1 MNPLPILVAVFV
13 ATASLL
19 VATWLFFNRR
29 RLTAAEQARER
40 LQQSQEAPV
49 QRRASVSILKSE
61 QHGGVWAALDHRA
74 AVRWVET
81 RLEQLLVHAGSDVTP
96 PVFLL
101 VSLAMASVA
110 LAIGLLARNP
120 VMLVVLPTLSAL
132 APLGYFRRR
141 AAKRHLAFQAQLP
154 DAIDML
160 VSAMKAGYSFQAAM
174 NFIGQETPEPLGPE
188 FARFYDEQRLGVDV
202 RTALLGLHERIA
214 SMDLKMFIT
223 AVLVQRESGGNLSE
237 VLANI
242 SDIMR
247 DRFALQGEIE
257 SLTAESRVSAR
268 ILASLPVVVVLGI
281 TAMNPAFMRP
291 MWTQAVGQ
299 AMMMISAV
307 LVVSGYF
314 IMMKIAD
321 IDV

>member
-1 MNPLPILVAVFV
+1 MNNVPVLLTVFL
-13 ATASLL
+13 ATTSLL

-29 RLTAAEQARER
+29 RLTAAEAARER
-40 LQQSQEAPV
+40 LRQAQEQPV
-49 QRRASVSILKSE
+49 QRRASVSILKNERTDAFS
-61 QHGGVWAALDHRA
+61 ALGALLRA
-74 AVRWVET
+74 RWIGD
-81 RLEQLLVHAGSDVTP
+81 RLERLLVHAGSDVTP

-101 VSLAMASVA
+101 VSIASFLIA
-110 LAIGLLARNP
+110 LAIGLVLRHP
-120 VMLVVLPTLSAL
+120 VMAIVLPPL
-132 APLGYFRRR
+132 AGLLPLLYFRRR
-141 AAKRHLAFQAQLP
+141 AARRLMAFQSQLP

-174 NFIGQETPEPLGPE
+174 NFIGQEVPEPLGPE
-188 FARFYDEQRLGVDV
+188 FSRFYDEQRLGVDV
-202 RTALLGLHERIA
+202 RTALLGLQERVD
-214 SMDLKMFIT
+214 SMDLKMFTT
-223 AVLVQRESGGNLSE
+223 AVLVQRDSGGTLSE

-247 DRFALQGEIE
+247 DRFALEGEIE

-268 ILASLPVVVVLGI
+268 ILAGLPVVVLLGI
-281 TAMNPAFMRP
+281 SLMNPAFMRP

-299 AMMMISAV
+299 AMIALAAVSVMI
-307 LVVSGYF
+307 GYF

>member
-1 MNPLPILVAVFV
+1 MNNVPVLLTVFL
-13 ATASLL
+13 ATTSLL

-29 RLTAAEQARER
+29 RLTAAEAARER
-40 LQQSQEAPV
+40 LKQAQEQPL
-49 QRRASVSILKSE
+49 QRRASVSILKTERTDTLS
-61 QHGGVWAALDHRA
+61 ALGALLRT
-74 AVRWVET
+74 RWIGD
-81 RLEQLLVHAGSDVTP
+81 RLERLLVHAGSDVTP

-101 VSLAMASVA
+101 VSISCFLIA
-110 LAIGLLARNP
+110 LAIALVLRRPVMALVLPPIAGLL
-120 VMLVVLPTLSAL
+120 
-132 APLGYFRRR
+132 PLFYFRRR
-141 AAKRHLAFQAQLP
+141 ASRRLMAFQAQLP

-174 NFIGQETPEPLGPE
+174 NFIGQEVPEPLGPE
-188 FARFYDEQRLGVDV
+188 FSRFYDEQRLGVDV
-202 RTALLGLHERIA
+202 RTALLGMQERID
-214 SMDLKMFIT
+214 SMDLKMFTT
-223 AVLVQRESGGNLSE
+223 AVLVQRDSGGTLSE

-247 DRFALQGEIE
+247 DRFALEGEIE

-268 ILASLPVVVVLGI
+268 ILAGLPVVVLLGI
-281 TAMNPAFMRP
+281 SLMNPTFMQP

-299 AMMMISAV
+299 AMIGLAAISVMI
-307 LVVSGYF
+307 GYF

>member
-1 MNPLPILVAVFV
+1 MNNVPVLLTVFL

-29 RLTAAEQARER
+29 RLTAAEAARER
-40 LQQSQEAPV
+40 LKQAQEAPV
-49 QRRASVSILKSE
+49 QRRASVSILKNEKTDTFS
-61 QHGGVWAALDHRA
+61 ALGALLRA
-74 AVRWVET
+74 RWIGDQ
-81 RLEQLLVHAGSDVTP
+81 LEKLLVHAGSDVTP
-96 PVFLL
+96 PVFVL
-101 VSLAMASVA
+101 VSIACFLVA
-110 LAIGLLARNP
+110 LALSLATGRP
-120 VMLVVLPTLSAL
+120 VMAVVLPPL
-132 APLGYFRRR
+132 AGLVPLVYFRRR
-141 AAKRHLAFQAQLP
+141 AQQRLVAFQAQLP

-174 NFIGQETPEPLGPE
+174 NFIGQEVPEPLGPE
-188 FARFYDEQRLGVDV
+188 FGRFYDEQRLGVDV
-202 RTALLGLHERIA
+202 RSALIGLQERVD
-214 SMDLKMFIT
+214 SMDLKMFTT
-223 AVLVQRESGGNLSE
+223 AVLVQRDSGGTLSE

-247 DRFALQGEIE
+247 ERFALEGEIE

-268 ILASLPVVVVLGI
+268 ILAGLPVVVLLGI
-281 TAMNPAFMRP
+281 SVMNPSFMRP

-299 AMMMISAV
+299 LMLVLAAISVMI
-307 LVVSGYF
+307 GYF

>member
-1 MNPLPILVAVFV
+1 MNLVPILGAVFI

-29 RLTAAEQARER
+29 RLTAAESARER
-40 LQQSQEAPV
+40 LKQSQDVQA
-49 QRRASVSILKSE
+49 QRRPSASILKSE
-61 QHGGVWAALDHRA
+61 KADTYSLLNQLLAFRV
-74 AVRWVET
+74 VRD

-96 PVFLL
+96 PVLVL

-110 LAIGLLARNP
+110 VAIGLLSRNP
-120 VMLVVLPTLSAL
+120 IMLMVLPL
-132 APLGYFRRR
+132 AAGIAPTAYFRRR
-141 AAKRHLAFQAQLP
+141 ARRRLAAFQAQLP

-188 FARFYDEQRLGVDV
+188 FTRFYDEQRLGVDV
-202 RTALLGLHERIA
+202 RTALVGLQERMA
-214 SMDLKMFIT
+214 SMDLKMFVT

-247 DRFALQGEIE
+247 ERFALQGEIE

-281 TAMNPAFMRP
+281 SLINPSFMRP
-291 MWTQAVGQ
+291 MWLSEVGQ
-299 AMMMISAV
+299 VMMFASAG
-307 LVVSGYF
+307 LVIAGYF
-314 IMMKIAD
+314 LMMRIAD

>member
-1 MNPLPILVAVFV
+1 MNHVPVLFTVFL

-29 RLTAAEQARER
+29 RLTAAEAARER
-40 LQQSQEAPV
+40 LKQAHEQPV
-49 QRRASVSILKSE
+49 QRRASVSILKTDKADAFS
-61 QHGGVWAALDHRA
+61 VIDALLR
-74 AVRWVET
+74 VRWIGD
-81 RLEQLLVHAGSDVTP
+81 RLERLLVHAGSDVTP

-101 VSLAMASVA
+101 VSIACFLVA
-110 LAIGLLARNP
+110 LALGLAMRRPVLA
-120 VMLVVLPTLSAL
+120 VVLPPMAGLM
-132 APLGYFRRR
+132 PLMYFRRR
-141 AAKRHLAFQAQLP
+141 SRQRLMAFQAQLP

-174 NFIGQETPEPLGPE
+174 NFIGQEVPDPLGPE
-188 FARFYDEQRLGVDV
+188 FSRFYDEQRLGVDV
-202 RTALLGLHERIA
+202 RTALLGLQDRVP
-214 SMDLKMFIT
+214 SMDLKMFTT
-223 AVLVQRESGGNLSE
+223 AVLVQRDSGGTLSE

-247 DRFALQGEIE
+247 ERFSLEGEIE

-268 ILASLPVVVVLGI
+268 ILAGLPVVVLLGI
-281 TAMNPAFMRP
+281 SLMNPVFMRP

-299 AMMMISAV
+299 AMLVLAAVSVMI
-307 LVVSGYF
+307 GYA